1 MSKPDLS
8 DEEIQAL
15 IAELRTSPKY
25 RDINLPVETLKDLIS
40 RESYHYKKIKDV
52 KQAVKKKL
60 HNIVAP
66 YLGDPD
72 YEQAMIEMQKI
83 FPEGDECD
91 QKLLSENVK
100 SHAST
105 KERIP
110 IMEQFYRSIFSATG
124 YPESILDLAC
134 GLNPFALPWMGIPE
148 QTRYFAF
155 DLHYPRVQLDQPVL
169 SLFQS
174 PRIGILSGY
183 SGKPAK
189 NDKADVAFFFKEAHR
204 FDQRQKGCNRDFWI
218 SLPVKKIVV
227 SLPTSSL
234 TGKHDKME
242 QHQRLVYEAIENL
255 NWPVQEIMIS
265 PKLFSSFK
273 RKHE

>member
-15 IAELRTSPKY
+15 IAEIRASPKY
-25 RDINLPVETLKDLIS
+25 RDINLPVETLKDLIY
-40 RESYHYKKIKDV
+40 RESYHYKKVKDV

-72 YEQAMIEMQKI
+72 YEQASYEMEAA
-83 FPEGDECD
+83 FREGED
-91 QKLLSENVK
+91 SSK
-100 SHAST
+100 SFCLKMLNLHAST

-110 IMEQFYRSIFSATG
+110 IMEQFYERIFSETG
-124 YPESILDLAC
+124 LPGSILDLAC

-148 QTRYFAF
+148 KTKYYPY
-155 DLHYPRVQLDQPVL
+155 DLNYPRVQLINQFFGYLNRPQTAIYQD
-169 SLFQS
+169 
-174 PRIGILSGY
+174 ILVNPP
-183 SGKPAK
+183 KMA
-189 NDKADVAFFFKEAHR
+189 ADLAFFFKEAHR

-218 SLPVKKIVV
+218 SLPVRKIVV

-255 NWPVQEIMIS
+255 NWPVQEIILQS
-265 PKLFSSFK
+265 EIIFIIQK
-273 RKHE
+273 EA

>member
-8 DEEIQAL
+8 DEEIQTL
-15 IAELRTSPKY
+15 IAELRASPKY
-25 RDINLPVETLKDLIS
+25 RDINLPLETLKDLIS
-40 RESYHYKKIKDV
+40 RESYHYKKVKDV

-72 YEQAMIEMQKI
+72 YEQAILEMETA
-83 FPEGDECD
+83 FREGGDVFKSFCL
-91 QKLLSENVK
+91 KMLNV
-100 SHAST
+100 HAST

-110 IMEQFYRSIFSATG
+110 IMEQFYDRIFSETG
-124 YPESILDLAC
+124 LPESILDLAC
-134 GLNPFALPWMGIPE
+134 GLNPFALPWMGITE
-148 QTRYFAF
+148 KTDYYAF
-155 DLHYPRVQLDQPVL
+155 DLNYPRVQLINRFFGYLNRPETAIYQD
-169 SLFQS
+169 
-174 PRIGILSGY
+174 ILVNPP
-183 SGKPAK
+183 KMA
-189 NDKADVAFFFKEAHR
+189 ADLAFFFKEAHR

-218 SLPVKKIVV
+218 SLPVRKIVV

-255 NWPVQEIMIS
+255 NWPVQEIILQS
-265 PKLFSSFK
+265 EIIFIIQK
-273 RKHE
+273 EA

>member
-8 DEEIQAL
+8 NEEIQAL

-25 RDINLPVETLKDLIS
+25 RDINLPIETLQDLIS
-40 RESYHYKKIKDV
+40 RESNNYKKIKDV

-60 HNIVAP
+60 HNIIAP
-66 YLGDPD
+66 YLGDPH

-83 FPEGDECD
+83 FPAGEESIKSFCLS
-91 QKLLSENVK
+91 LLQ

-110 IMEQFYRSIFSATG
+110 IMEDFYKQIFSSIG
-124 YPESILDLAC
+124 YPDSIYDLAC

-155 DLHYPRVQLDQPVL
+155 DLHFPRVQLINQFFRQINRPELAFYQD
-169 SLFQS
+169 
-174 PRIGILSGY
+174 ILVNPP
-183 SGKPAK
+183 K
-189 NDKADVAFFFKEAHR
+189 DKADIAFFFKEAHR
-204 FDQRQKGCNRDFWI
+204 FDQRQKGCNRGFWI

-227 SLPTSSL
+227 SLPASSL

-242 QHQRLVYEAIENL
+242 QHQRLVYETIEDL
-255 NWPVQEIMIS
+255 HWPVQEMMINS
-265 PKLFSSFK
+265 EIVFIIQK
-273 RKHE
+273 EA